1 MGSNQGELSAPSSV
15 LQGELSAPSSVLQ
28 GELSA
33 PSSVLQGELSNAL
46 KIQNYDDLINKP
58 TLNGATIIGDME
70 EIDPTVPDWSKASTK
85 PTYTAEEVGA
95 VGDDNAIPLEELALL
110 F

>member
-1 MGSNQGELSAPSSV
+1 MTGVNTARGDPQEIKLVVDSS
-15 LQGELSAPSSVLQ
+15 SSDIYLMADMEPTADVKLNV
-28 GELSA
+28 
-33 PSSVLQGELSNAL
+33 SSGDGTNDYE
-46 KIQNYDDLINKP
+46 DLINKP
-58 TLNGATIIGDME
+58 KLNGQTIIGDME

-95 VGDDNAIPLEELALL
+95 VGSDNAIPLEELALL